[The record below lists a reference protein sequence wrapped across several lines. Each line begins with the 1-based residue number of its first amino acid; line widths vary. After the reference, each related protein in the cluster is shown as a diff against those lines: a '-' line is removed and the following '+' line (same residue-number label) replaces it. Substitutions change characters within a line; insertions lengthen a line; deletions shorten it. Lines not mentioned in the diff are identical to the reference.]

1 MKTDPISFRR
11 LVERIEVL
19 FGDRGASGDRAVR
32 LRELETTIASLAA
45 VKGITDGKQPADAT
59 LDALAEL
66 DATPGLVEQT
76 GADAFTK
83 RAIGLA
89 AGTSIPTRADA
100 DGRYQ
105 PLDAELTALAA
116 LISAADRL
124 PYFTGLGAAALA
136 VLTPFARTIL
146 DDIDAAAVRTTLG
159 LGTTGTTL
167 TDGDKGD
174 ITVSGAGTVF
184 SIDAGAV
191 TLAKMANMATASLIY
206 RKTAGAG
213 APEVQTLA
221 TLKTDLGLAGTNSG
235 DQTSIAGISGTKAQF
250 NTAVTDGD
258 FVFVGD
264 SIPWTNITSKPTT
277 LSGYGITDGITAA
290 AVAAG
295 YQPLSANLTA
305 VASGLTAAGLALLD
319 DATAAAQRTTLGLGT
334 AATTAAADYAT
345 AAQGAKADTAL
356 QPASIGATVQ
366 AYDAEL
372 AALAGLVSAA
382 DRLPYFTGSGTASL
396 TPLTTAA
403 RALIDDADAAA
414 MRTTL
419 GLAAVA
425 ASGSASDLSAGTL
438 PAARF
443 NDTAHG
449 SRSGGTLHAV
459 ATGAAAGFMAA
470 ADKTKLDGI
479 ATGANNYVHPN
490 HTGDVTS
497 VGDGATTIAA
507 GAVTL
512 AKMANMATSSLIYR
526 KTAGSGA
533 PEVNTLAT
541 LKTDLGLTGTNSGD
555 QTITLTGD
563 VTGSGTG
570 SFAATIAAKAV
581 TNAKL
586 ADMAQATIKG
596 RASGA
601 GTGDPVDLTSAQVTA
616 LLDLFTAGAKGIV
629 PASGGGTT
637 TFLRADGT
645 WSTLGL
651 IGLTD
656 GDKGDVIVSGS
667 GSAWALAYAAVNPVI
682 APAWANVTGKPTS
695 LSGYGIVG
703 AAWKLLY
710 TNGAGA
716 FTELALPAAGR
727 VLTGGGTAAAPVFD
741 EAPAIFAR
749 LASAYTLTSTTAAQK
764 LFNVSANGAV
774 ALETGVYEFEAMVHV
789 TGLNLLS
796 GSVLSFGGTA
806 TIANALGQ
814 ASRAD
819 TVEAGGATAATLT
832 HWTGEIDVT
841 AAGTLIPMIALA
853 AAAAAS
859 VRPGTFIRF
868 RRLGNTA
875 ATTRGTWS

>member
-11 LVERIEVL
+11 LVERIEIL

-32 LRELETTIASLAA
+32 LKELEATIDSLAA
-45 VKGITDGKQPADAT
+45 VKGITDGKQPADPT
-59 LDALAEL
+59 LDALADL

-83 RAIGLA
+83 RAIGVA

-174 ITVSGAGTVF
+174 ITVSAAGTVF

-221 TLKTDLGLAGTNSG
+221 TLKADLGLSGTNSG

-250 NTAVTDGD
+250 NAAVTDGD

-305 VASGLTAAGLALLD
+305 VAAGLTAAGLALID
-319 DATAAAQRTTLGLGT
+319 DADAAAQRTTLGL
-334 AATTAAADYAT
+334 AAI
-345 AAQGAKADTAL
+345 
-356 QPASIGATVQ
+356 AS
-366 AYDAEL
+366 
-372 AALAGLVSAA
+372 
-382 DRLPYFTGSGTASL
+382 
-396 TPLTTAA
+396 
-403 RALIDDADAAA
+403 
-414 MRTTL
+414 
-419 GLAAVA
+419 
-425 ASGSASDLSAGTL
+425 SGSATDLTTGTL

-443 NDTAHG
+443 DDTAHG
-449 SRSGGTLHAV
+449 ARSGGTLHAA
-459 ATGAAAGFMAA
+459 ATVAAAGFMSAT
-470 ADKTKLDGI
+470 DKTKLDGI

-497 VGDGATTIAA
+497 VGDGATTIS
-507 GAVTL
+507 
-512 AKMANMATSSLIYR
+512 AN
-526 KTAGSGA
+526 
-533 PEVNTLAT
+533 
-541 LKTDLGLTGTNSGD
+541 
-555 QTITLTGD
+555 
-563 VTGSGTG
+563 
-570 SFAATIAAKAV
+570 AV

-586 ADMAQATIKG
+586 SDMAQATIKG

-667 GSAWALAYAAVNPVI
+667 GSAWALDYAAVNPVI
-682 APAWANVTGKPTS
+682 APAWANVTGKPSTFNPSAHSHAWSDITSGKPTS

-703 AAWKLLY
+703 GAWKLIY
-710 TNGAGA
+710 TDASGA
-716 FTELALPAAGR
+716 FTELALAAAGR
-727 VLTGGGTAAAPVFD
+727 VLTGAGAAAAPVFD
-741 EAPAIFAR
+741 EVPALFAR
-749 LASAYTLTSTTAAQK
+749 LAAGYTLTSTTAAQK

-774 ALETGVYEFEAMVHV
+774 ALETGVYEFEAMVHM
-789 TGLNLLS
+789 TGLDLLC

-806 TIANALGQ
+806 TVARALGQ
-814 ASRAD
+814 ATRTD

-832 HWTGEIDVT
+832 HWTGQIDVT
-841 AAGTLIPMIALA
+841 AAGTLIPMVALA